1 MDLLDDLQWRGLI
14 YQTTDIDS
22 LRKLLQHNKITFYE
36 GFDPS
41 CDSLQ
46 LGNLLTLITAKRFQI
61 AGHKPIILVGGAT
74 GMIGDPSDKKSE
86 RKLLNEQTVKN
97 NTKKIASQIKHIFN
111 SFDSKHISNKV
122 KIVNNYDWFKNI
134 TFLTFM
140 RDIGKYFSINYL
152 LSREWVKTRLDS
164 GISFAEFGY
173 SLIQAYDYF
182 ILNLKYN
189 CQLEIGGSDQWGNII
204 AGVDLI
210 KNKTHKEVYG
220 LSIPLLLHSDGTKFG
235 KSVQNCIYLDPNKT
249 TPYQMYQYLV
259 NIDDRDIIHF
269 LKQFTFLSI
278 KEIKQYETKIIQNPE
293 LREAQKF
300 LAKFIVKLIHGTKAV
315 SKCEKISN
323 ALFYGDFQKL
333 TQKELEQG
341 LNDVPTFEIID
352 HKQIN
357 VIDLL
362 VSGNISSSKR
372 QAKEDIINKAITIN
386 GKNISDIE
394 LQLTKKDCLFNTYLI
409 IRRGKKTYFLG
420 KWI

>member
-1 MDLLDDLQWRGLI
+1 M
-14 YQTTDIDS
+14 
-22 LRKLLQHNKITFYE
+22 
-36 GFDPS
+36 
-41 CDSLQ
+41 
-46 LGNLLTLITAKRFQI
+46 
-61 AGHKPIILVGGAT
+61 
-74 GMIGDPSDKKSE
+74 
-86 RKLLNEQTVKN
+86 
-97 NTKKIASQIKHIFN
+97 
-111 SFDSKHISNKV
+111 
-122 KIVNNYDWFKNI
+122 
-134 TFLTFM
+134 
-140 RDIGKYFSINYL
+140 
-152 LSREWVKTRLDS
+152 
-164 GISFAEFGY
+164 
-173 SLIQAYDYF
+173 IQAYDYF

-235 KSVQNCIYLDPNKT
+235 KSAQNCIYLDANKT

-323 ALFYGDFQKL
+323 ALFYEDFQKL

-341 LNDVPTFEIID
+341 LNDVPTFEIIN

-362 VSGNISSSKR
+362 VLGNISSSKR
-372 QAKEDIINKAITIN
+372 QAKEDILNKAITIN
-386 GKNISDIE
+386 GQNISDIE

-420 KWI
+420 K